1 MADNNYPIAPLFP
14 KGLLLDLLIQEMPT
28 VWPADL
34 FPAGYT
40 TNGPPR
46 GTQTSGALT
55 ITTPRDLTSDENTD
69 ALNQFAVH
77 DPDDGVPVGL
87 TMATLPDPS
96 PAGQVQYV
104 RDLARAT
111 GPDVGTMAYSN
122 GIEWRRFSDDA
133 LI

>member
-1 MADNNYPIAPLFP
+1 MANNNYPIVSNFP
-14 KGLLLDLLIQEMPT
+14 NGLLLDLLIQEMPT

-34 FPAGYT
+34 FPASYV

-46 GTQTSGALT
+46 GTQTSGQLT
-55 ITTPRDLTSDENTD
+55 IETPRDLTAQENTD
-69 ALNQFAVH
+69 ALNHFAVH

-96 PAGQVQYV
+96 PAGQLQYV

-111 GPDVGTMAYSN
+111 GPDFGTMAYSN
-122 GIEWRRFSDDA
+122 DIEWRRVADDA
-133 LI
+133 LV